1 MEKNELFEIELVEDT
16 SLEASRVPISVA
28 PSIGGGDDD
37 GGGGQSNSNSSNN
50 AADMP

>member
-1 MEKNELFEIELVEDT
+1 MEENELFEIELVENT
-16 SLEASRVPISVA
+16 SLEAGRIA
-28 PSIGGGDDD
+28 PSVDIGGG